1 MSINRKGKNTKVTRL
16 LSQKDKGANS
26 VTGLK
31 GVPAHIFRRFL
42 ALVDMEPGRWDILLK
57 RYRQKIEADPNSAT
71 TASNIS
77 GNLSRMLVHR
87 EMTWITLMK
96 GLCFLGATGVEV
108 TFKAKFP
115 NDKILTTSTDVEFID
130 GEMIFDS
137 EDDPDQCKI
146 KSVESSVQ
154 INEEVKP

>member
-1 MSINRKGKNTKVTRL
+1 MSINRKGKNTRVTRL
-16 LSQKDKGANS
+16 LSQKDKGVNS

-31 GVPAHIFRRFL
+31 GVPAYIFRRFV

-115 NDKILTTSTDVEFID
+115 NGKILTASADVEFNDQDIL
-130 GEMIFDS
+130 S
-137 EDDPDQCKI
+137 EPDEESGNQTI
-146 KSVESSVQ
+146 KSTDTPVQ
-154 INEEVKP
+154 TNKEVTP

>member
-1 MSINRKGKNTKVTRL
+1 MSINRKGKNTRVTRL
-16 LSQKDKGANS
+16 LSQKDKGVNS

-31 GVPAHIFRRFL
+31 GVPAYIFRRFV

-115 NDKILTTSTDVEFID
+115 NGKILTASADVEFNDQDIL
-130 GEMIFDS
+130 S
-137 EDDPDQCKI
+137 EPDEESGNQTT
-146 KSVESSVQ
+146 KSTDTPVQ
-154 INEEVKP
+154 TNKEVTP